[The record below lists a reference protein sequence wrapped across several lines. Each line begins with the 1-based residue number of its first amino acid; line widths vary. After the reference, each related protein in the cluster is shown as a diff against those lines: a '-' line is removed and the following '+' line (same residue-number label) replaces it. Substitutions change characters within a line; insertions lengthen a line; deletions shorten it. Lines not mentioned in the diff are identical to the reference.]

1 MALQIIEEL
10 LCNLVKN
17 FIFILSGDLIK
28 LQAFAHLF
36 NNAIFFEGWKRIF
49 LIVFNLFLN
58 GIAKF
63 GYGIETKVLLSQI
76 IGQLWRNSLFMSN
89 KFDLDVIVM

>member
-1 MALQIIEEL
+1 MTLQIIENSCAISL
-10 LCNLVKN
+10 KISFLY
-17 FIFILSGDLIK
+17 SAGTSS

-36 NNAIFFEGWKRIF
+36 NNTIFFEGWKRIF

-76 IGQLWRNSLFMSN
+76 IGQLWRNSL
-89 KFDLDVIVM
+89 L